1 MSNKIAVLLSGN
13 GSNLNAIINKGIN
26 VSFVVSNNPNAAGLT
41 IAKKASIPTYTW
53 KSLSRLEKEVSKLII
68 KHDLKL
74 LVLAGFMRLLSK
86 EFVNSL
92 PPRFIIN
99 IHPAILPK
107 FKGLNAIEQAL
118 ENCAK
123 YTGVTIHYVDEGID
137 TGSIIQQEKITI
149 YKNDTI
155 KSLQKRW
162 QVLEHD
168 LYPKVIEK
176 ILSKKIQYY

>member
-26 VSFVVSNNPNAAGLT
+26 ISFVVSNNPNAAGLT

-53 KSLSRLEKEVSKLII
+53 KSLSILEKEVSKLII

-86 EFVNSL
+86 KFVNSL
-92 PPRFIIN
+92 PPKFIIN
-99 IHPAILPK
+99 IHPAILPN
-107 FKGLNAIEQAL
+107 FKGLNAIEQTL

-155 KSLQKRW
+155 KSLQKRL
-162 QVLEHD
+162 QVVEHD
-168 LYPKVIEK
+168 LYPKVIKK
-176 ILSKKIQYY
+176 ILSKEI

>member
-1 MSNKIAVLLSGN
+1 MSKKIAVLLSGN

-26 VSFVVSNNPNAAGLT
+26 VSFVVSNNPNAPGLI

-53 KSLSRLEKEVSKLII
+53 KSLSVLEEEVSKLII
-68 KHDLKL
+68 KHDIKL

-92 PPRFIIN
+92 PLQFIIN
-99 IHPAILPK
+99 IHPSILPK
-107 FKGLNAIEQAL
+107 FKGLNAIEQTL
-118 ENCAK
+118 ENCAQ
-123 YTGVTIHYVDEGID
+123 YTGVTVHYVDEGID
-137 TGSIIQQEKITI
+137 TGSIIQQETITI

-155 KSLQKRW
+155 KSLQKRL
-162 QVLEHD
+162 QALEHD

-176 ILSKKIQYY
+176 ILSKKIYYY

>member
-41 IAKKASIPTYTW
+41 IAKKANIPTYTW

-92 PPRFIIN
+92 PPKFIIN
-99 IHPAILPK
+99 IHPSNLTK
-107 FKGLNAIEQAL
+107 FKSLNSNEPTL
-118 ENCAK
+118 EKRAK
-123 YTGVTIHYVDEGID
+123 
-137 TGSIIQQEKITI
+137 
-149 YKNDTI
+149 
-155 KSLQKRW
+155 
-162 QVLEHD
+162 
-168 LYPKVIEK
+168 
-176 ILSKKIQYY
+176 